1 MATSIPSAR
10 SRFGDTTFTKIF
22 VGGLA
27 WETQSRG
34 LQKHFEQFGEI
45 LEAAVIIDKKS
56 GRSKGY
62 GFVTF
67 RDPEAARRA
76 CLDPNPVIDGRRANC
91 NLASLGCSQPPPPA
105 AHSEGIYFR
114 SSQAPHPYRGIS
126 SHLQPF
132 PYGYQQRVLYYPYGY
147 VTYRDE
153 HLYSHGH
160 GPPVAYGGYH
170 YPQLFARN
178 PHTNS
183 SVPPFIQPN
192 YFLVPGHGYD
202 SQQGSGVPDQ
212 SLPHSSPQDVDTV
225 TIAQPSG
232 DVHSTSQSP
241 SASTASPQSIVPA
254 HGEEYMQGATG
265 LESNIT

>member
-10 SRFGDTTFTKIF
+10 SRFGDTTFIKIF

-27 WETQSRG
+27 WETQSGG
-34 LQKHFEQFGEI
+34 LHKHFEQFGEI
-45 LEAAVIIDKKS
+45 MEAAVIIDKKT

-67 RDPEAARRA
+67 RDPDAARRA

-91 NLASLGCSQPPPPA
+91 NLASLGCSQPPPPT
-105 AHSEGIYFR
+105 AHSGSIHSR
-114 SSQAPHPYRGIS
+114 SFQVPQPYRGMS

-132 PYGYQQRVLYYPYGY
+132 PCNYQQGVLYYPYGY

-153 HLYSHGH
+153 HSCYHGH
-160 GPPVAYGGYH
+160 GPPVAYDGYH

-183 SVPPFIQPN
+183 FVPPFIQPN
-192 YFLVPGHGYD
+192 YFPVPEHGHD
-202 SQQGSGVPDQ
+202 LQQRNDVPDQ
-212 SLPHSSPQDVDTV
+212 TLPHSILRDVNTMTD
-225 TIAQPSG
+225 AQPSG
-232 DVHSTSQSP
+232 DVHIASQSP
-241 SASTASPQSIVPA
+241 CVSTASPASTAPA
-254 HGEEYMQGATG
+254 HEEYKQGATG
-265 LESNIT
+265 LDSNIA